1 MNYKEMN
8 NINKIEKDVSG
19 ILMGLI
25 NEDDSNY
32 NSIKREILAKVYE
45 LYKINSYIAMK
56 LLDIYVVSIYKTITL
71 GNSED
76 KIIEDGILVMAKN
89 LNKLQKESDRM
100 MSINKEMYSL
110 VKNTYEKSYL
120 NYLYGDATDK
130 DMDTIETVKLYMLNC
145 KKYRKEKK

>member
-8 NINKIEKDVSG
+8 NIKKIEKDVSG
-19 ILMGLI
+19 ILSKMI
-25 NEDDSNY
+25 NDEDSNY

-56 LLDIYVVSIYKTITL
+56 LLDIYVVAIYKTITL

-89 LNKLQKESDRM
+89 LNKLQIESDRM

-110 VKNTYEKSYL
+110 VKNTYEESYL
-120 NYLYGDATDK
+120 NYLYGDATDD
-130 DMDTIETVKLYMLNC
+130 DMKTIETVKLYMLNC
-145 KKYRKEKK
+145 KKYIKDKK

>member
-8 NINKIEKDVSG
+8 NIKKIDKDVSG
-19 ILMGLI
+19 ILTGLI

-32 NSIKREILAKVYE
+32 NSIKKEILAKVYE
-45 LYKINSYIAMK
+45 LYKINSYIAIK
-56 LLDIYVVSIYKTITL
+56 LLDIYVIAIYKTITL

-89 LNKLQKESDRM
+89 LNKLQIESDRM
-100 MSINKEMYSL
+100 MSINREMYSL
-110 VKNTYEKSYL
+110 VKNTYEESYL

-130 DMDTIETVKLYMLNC
+130 DMETIETVKLYMLNC
-145 KKYRKEKK
+145 KKYMKEKK

>member
-8 NINKIEKDVSG
+8 NIKKIEKDVSG

-56 LLDIYVVSIYKTITL
+56 LLDIYVVAIYNTITL

-145 KKYRKEKK
+145 KKYMKEKK

>member
-1 MNYKEMN
+1 MNYKEMT
-8 NINKIEKDVSG
+8 NIKKVEKDVSG
-19 ILMGLI
+19 ILTGLI

-56 LLDIYVVSIYKTITL
+56 LLDIYVVALYKTITL

-89 LNKLQKESDRM
+89 LNKLQIESDRM

-110 VKNTYEKSYL
+110 VKNTYEESYL

-130 DMDTIETVKLYMLNC
+130 DMETIETVKLYMLNC
-145 KKYRKEKK
+145 KKYMKEKK

>member
-8 NINKIEKDVSG
+8 NIKKIEKDVSG

-25 NEDDSNY
+25 NEDVSNY

-89 LNKLQKESDRM
+89 LNKLQIESDRM

-145 KKYRKEKK
+145 KKYMKEKK

>member
-8 NINKIEKDVSG
+8 NIKKIEKDVSG
-19 ILMGLI
+19 ILTGLI

-56 LLDIYVVSIYKTITL
+56 LLDIYVIAIYKTITL

-89 LNKLQKESDRM
+89 LNKLQIESDRM

-110 VKNTYEKSYL
+110 VKKTYEESYL
-120 NYLYGDATDK
+120 NYLYGDATDD
-130 DMDTIETVKLYMLNC
+130 DMKTIEDVRLYMLNS
-145 KKYRKEKK
+145 KKYMKEKK

>member
-8 NINKIEKDVSG
+8 NIKKIEKDVSG

-56 LLDIYVVSIYKTITL
+56 LLDIYVVAIYNTITL

-76 KIIEDGILVMAKN
+76 KIIEDGILMMAKN

-130 DMDTIETVKLYMLNC
+130 DMDIIETVKLYMLNC
-145 KKYRKEKK
+145 KKYTKEKK

>member
-8 NINKIEKDVSG
+8 NIKKIEKDVSG
-19 ILMGLI
+19 ILMGLM

-56 LLDIYVVSIYKTITL
+56 LLDIYVIAIYNTITL

-130 DMDTIETVKLYMLNC
+130 DMDIIETVKLYMLNC
-145 KKYRKEKK
+145 KKYMKEKK

>member
-8 NINKIEKDVSG
+8 NIKKVEKDVSG
-19 ILMGLI
+19 ILTGLI

-56 LLDIYVVSIYKTITL
+56 LLDIYVIAIYKTITL

-89 LNKLQKESDRM
+89 LNKLQIESDRM

-110 VKNTYEKSYL
+110 VKNTYEESYL
-120 NYLYGDATDK
+120 NYLYGDATDD
-130 DMDTIETVKLYMLNC
+130 DMKTIEDVRLYMLNS
-145 KKYRKEKK
+145 KKYIKEKK

>member
-8 NINKIEKDVSG
+8 NIKKIEKDVSG

-56 LLDIYVVSIYKTITL
+56 LLDIYVVAIYKTITL

-130 DMDTIETVKLYMLNC
+130 DMEIIETVKLYMLNC
-145 KKYRKEKK
+145 KKYMKEKK

>member
-8 NINKIEKDVSG
+8 NIKKIEKDVSG

-56 LLDIYVVSIYKTITL
+56 LLDIYVVAIYNTITL

-89 LNKLQKESDRM
+89 LNKLQIESDRM

-145 KKYRKEKK
+145 KKYIKEKK

>member
-8 NINKIEKDVSG
+8 NIKKIEKDVSN
-19 ILMGLI
+19 ILTGLI

-45 LYKINSYIAMK
+45 LYKINFYIAIK
-56 LLDIYVVSIYKTITL
+56 LLDIYVIAIYKTITL

-89 LNKLQKESDRM
+89 LNKLQIESDRM
-100 MSINKEMYSL
+100 MSINREMYSL
-110 VKNTYEKSYL
+110 VKKTYEESYL

-130 DMDTIETVKLYMLNC
+130 DMETIETVKLYMLNC
-145 KKYRKEKK
+145 KKYVKEKK

>member
-8 NINKIEKDVSG
+8 NIKKIEKDVSG

-130 DMDTIETVKLYMLNC
+130 DMDIIETVKLYMLNC
-145 KKYRKEKK
+145 KKYMKEKK

>member
-8 NINKIEKDVSG
+8 NIKKIEKDVSG

-56 LLDIYVVSIYKTITL
+56 LLDIYVVAIYNTITL

-130 DMDTIETVKLYMLNC
+130 DMDIIETVKLYMLNC
-145 KKYRKEKK
+145 KKYMKEKK

>member
-8 NINKIEKDVSG
+8 NIKKIEKDVSG

-56 LLDIYVVSIYKTITL
+56 LLDIYVVAVYNTITL

-89 LNKLQKESDRM
+89 LNKLQIESDRM

-130 DMDTIETVKLYMLNC
+130 DMEIIETVKLYMLNC
-145 KKYRKEKK
+145 KKYMKEKK

>member
-1 MNYKEMN
+1 MNYKEIN
-8 NINKIEKDVSG
+8 NIKKIEKDVSG

-25 NEDDSNY
+25 NEDVSNY

-56 LLDIYVVSIYKTITL
+56 LLDIYVVAIYNTITL

-89 LNKLQKESDRM
+89 LNKLQIESDRM

-145 KKYRKEKK
+145 KKYMKEKK

>member
-1 MNYKEMN
+1 MAKMMS
-8 NINKIEKDVSG
+8 KDSQI
-19 ILMGLI
+19 ILNMLRI
-25 NEDDSNY
+25 QDDIQDIL
-32 NSIKREILAKVYE
+32 NS
-45 LYKINSYIAMK
+45 
-56 LLDIYVVSIYKTITL
+56 DD
-71 GNSED
+71 ED
-76 KIIEDGILVMAKN
+76 KIIEDGMLVMAKN

-145 KKYRKEKK
+145 KKYMKEKK

>member
-8 NINKIEKDVSG
+8 NIKKIEKDVSG

-56 LLDIYVVSIYKTITL
+56 LLDIYVVAIYNTITL

-89 LNKLQKESDRM
+89 LNKLQIESDRM

-145 KKYRKEKK
+145 KKYMKEKK

>member
-8 NINKIEKDVSG
+8 NIKKIEKDVSG

-89 LNKLQKESDRM
+89 LNKLQIESDRM

-145 KKYRKEKK
+145 KKYMKEKK

>member
-8 NINKIEKDVSG
+8 NIKKIEKDVSG

-56 LLDIYVVSIYKTITL
+56 LLDIYVVAIYKTITL

-89 LNKLQKESDRM
+89 LNKLQIESDRM

-145 KKYRKEKK
+145 KKYTKEKK

>member
-8 NINKIEKDVSG
+8 NIKKIEKDVSG

-56 LLDIYVVSIYKTITL
+56 LLDIYVVAVYNTITL

-89 LNKLQKESDRM
+89 LNKLQIESDRM

-145 KKYRKEKK
+145 KKYMKEKK

>member
-8 NINKIEKDVSG
+8 NIKKIEKDVSG

-56 LLDIYVVSIYKTITL
+56 LLDIYVVAIYNTITL

-130 DMDTIETVKLYMLNC
+130 DMDIIETVKLYMLNC

>member
-8 NINKIEKDVSG
+8 NIKKIEKDVSG

-56 LLDIYVVSIYKTITL
+56 LLDIYVVAIYKTITL

-76 KIIEDGILVMAKN
+76 KIIEDGILMMAKN

-130 DMDTIETVKLYMLNC
+130 DMDIIETVKLYMLNC
-145 KKYRKEKK
+145 KKYMKEKK

>member
-8 NINKIEKDVSG
+8 NIKKIEKDVSG

-56 LLDIYVVSIYKTITL
+56 LLDIYVVAIYNTITL

-76 KIIEDGILVMAKN
+76 KIIKDGILVMAKN

-130 DMDTIETVKLYMLNC
+130 DMDIIETVKLYMLNC

>member
-8 NINKIEKDVSG
+8 NIKKIEKDVSG
-19 ILMGLI
+19 ILTGLI

-56 LLDIYVVSIYKTITL
+56 LLDIYVVAIYNTITL

-76 KIIEDGILVMAKN
+76 KIIEDKSKIN
-89 LNKLQKESDRM
+89 LLTFY
-100 MSINKEMYSL
+100 I
-110 VKNTYEKSYL
+110 
-120 NYLYGDATDK
+120 
-130 DMDTIETVKLYMLNC
+130 VKLYALRKNFSGKT
-145 KKYRKEKK
+145 KKALSLFDDFLDLDDEVIFLFTR

>member
-1 MNYKEMN
+1 MNYNEMN
-8 NINKIEKDVSG
+8 NIKKIEKDVSG
-19 ILMGLI
+19 ILTGLI

-120 NYLYGDATDK
+120 NYLYGDATYK

-145 KKYRKEKK
+145 KKYMKEKK

>member
-8 NINKIEKDVSG
+8 NIKKIEKDVSG

-89 LNKLQKESDRM
+89 LNKLQIESDRM

-120 NYLYGDATDK
+120 NYLYGYATDK

-145 KKYRKEKK
+145 KKYMKEKK

>member
-8 NINKIEKDVSG
+8 NIKKIEKDVSG

-89 LNKLQKESDRM
+89 LNKLQIESDRM

>member
-8 NINKIEKDVSG
+8 NIKKIEKDVSN
-19 ILMGLI
+19 ILTGLI

-45 LYKINSYIAMK
+45 LYKINSYIAIK
-56 LLDIYVVSIYKTITL
+56 LLDIYVIAIYKTITL

-89 LNKLQKESDRM
+89 LNKLQIESDRM
-100 MSINKEMYSL
+100 MSINREMYSL
-110 VKNTYEKSYL
+110 VKKTYEESYL
-120 NYLYGDATDK
+120 NYLYGDATDR
-130 DMDTIETVKLYMLNC
+130 DMETIETVKLYMLNC
-145 KKYRKEKK
+145 KKYMKEKK

>member
-8 NINKIEKDVSG
+8 NIKKIEKDVSG

-56 LLDIYVVSIYKTITL
+56 LLDIYVVAIYNTITL

-130 DMDTIETVKLYMLNC
+130 DMDIIETVKLYMLNC
-145 KKYRKEKK
+145 KKYTKEKK

>member
-8 NINKIEKDVSG
+8 NIKKIEKDVSG
-19 ILMGLI
+19 ILTGLI

-56 LLDIYVVSIYKTITL
+56 LLDIYVVAIYNTITL

-89 LNKLQKESDRM
+89 LNKLQIESDRM

-120 NYLYGDATDK
+120 NYLYGDDTDK
-130 DMDTIETVKLYMLNC
+130 DMEIIETVKLYMLNC
-145 KKYRKEKK
+145 KKYMKEKK

>member
-8 NINKIEKDVSG
+8 NIKKIEKDVSG

-56 LLDIYVVSIYKTITL
+56 LLDIYVVAIYKTITL

-89 LNKLQKESDRM
+89 LNKLQIESDRM

-145 KKYRKEKK
+145 KKYMKEKK